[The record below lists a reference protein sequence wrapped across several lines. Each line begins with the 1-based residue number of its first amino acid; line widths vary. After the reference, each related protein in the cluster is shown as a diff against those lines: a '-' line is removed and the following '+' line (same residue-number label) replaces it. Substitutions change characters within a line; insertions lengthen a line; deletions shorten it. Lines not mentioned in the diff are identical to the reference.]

1 MGLYSFYKRT
11 MEAPIPFETSITN
24 VTRLLYW
31 TLIAPFIVEDEEMMY
46 DRGVYKG
53 EDKRWIALKKSI
65 PLINQQNKLLYLPK
79 NNTYY
84 MQQNPILQLIVEA
97 NK

>member
-1 MGLYSFYKRT
+1 MKLLLWVFIHSINVLWKLLFL
-11 MEAPIPFETSITN
+11 FETSITN

-65 PLINQQNKLLYLPK
+65 PLINQQK
-79 NNTYY
+79 
-84 MQQNPILQLIVEA
+84 
-97 NK
+97 

>member
-1 MGLYSFYKRT
+1 